1 MSNPDLMKAFFECTD
16 AYLYIKDAD
25 GRFLY
30 MNKAGAAALGLSE
43 AECVG
48 KTAYDVIPKD
58 QADEETRLDRE
69 ARVEPLTITK
79 LITLPGGE
87 RTLYDHKFPIP
98 LPGRFRR
105 GGRRHRLGRDRRSER
120 ASSRYRPGIVDRHF
134 PRSPSLPL

>member
-1 MSNPDLMKAFFECTD
+1 MSNSDLMKAFFECTD

-98 LPGRFRR
+98 LPDGS
-105 GGRRHRLGRDRRSER
+105 GVGVG
-120 ASSRYRPGIVDRHF
+120 GIVLDVTDVQSG
-134 PRSPSLPL
+134 PRLVIDPES

>member
-98 LPGRFRR
+98 LPDGS
-105 GGRRHRLGRDRRSER
+105 GVGVG
-120 ASSRYRPGIVDRHF
+120 GIVLDVTDVQSG
-134 PRSPSLPL
+134 PRLVIDPES